1 MKHIEVY
8 STNDCPWCIR
18 ARALLESKEIVY
30 EDIIIT
36 SDGDRVQEMVGRS
49 GRLTV
54 PQIFINNESIG
65 GFDELLLLSQSG
77 KLY

>member
-30 EDIIIT
+30 EDINIT

>member
-1 MKHIEVY
+1 MKNIEIY

-18 ARALLESKEIVY
+18 ARALLESKEIAY

-36 SDGDRVQEMVGRS
+36 SDGDRAQEMVGRS

-54 PQIFINNESIG
+54 PQIFINNEFIG
-65 GFDELLLLSQSG
+65 GFDELLLINQAGQLD
-77 KLY
+77 